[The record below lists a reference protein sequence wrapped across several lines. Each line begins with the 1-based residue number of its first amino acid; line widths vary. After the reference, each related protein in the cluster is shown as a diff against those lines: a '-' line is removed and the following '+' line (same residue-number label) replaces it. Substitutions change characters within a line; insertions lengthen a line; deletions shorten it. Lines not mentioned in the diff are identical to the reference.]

1 MKDVPYHPRSLVHNG
16 HRHGISSKRLS
27 SHMSVNVE
35 IVSIGSELLL
45 GQIVDTNSAWISQR
59 LAENGANVYY
69 KSCVGDNLNRMTE
82 VLRIALQRA
91 DVVITGG
98 GIGPTQ
104 DDLTREAVAEVFGVD
119 VVTDPDSLTELHE
132 RFQNRGFILTKN
144 NERQAQIPDGAT
156 VIRNPNGTAPA
167 FMVESDKGTIISLP
181 GVPFEMKWLIT
192 NEIIPYLQ
200 KKYDLGETIHYRVL
214 KVADLGESAVDHEI
228 GHLIAESSNPTVG
241 VLARPGQVD
250 VRIAARAAT
259 IDAAIELIQPMEH
272 QVRELLGDHIF
283 GVDDET
289 IESVIGAMLR
299 EREATVAVYE
309 DLSAGAVS
317 DSMRTAAGDRFLEAI
332 VANTDLPG
340 DRLIGTQN
348 GNEIVGEKR
357 AIALARA
364 IREHSGASIGVAVHG
379 ITETAENESSAV
391 NLGRGDTYIVIC
403 DAERTEI
410 RHVRS
415 AGSGAPDRRRA
426 AMYAFGTLR
435 QHLLG
440 SSD

>member
-1 MKDVPYHPRSLVHNG
+1 
-16 HRHGISSKRLS
+16 
-27 SHMSVNVE
+27 MSVNVE

-82 VLRIALQRA
+82 VLRIALERA

-104 DDLTREAVAEVFGVD
+104 DDLTREAVADVFDVD

-200 KKYDLGETIHYRVL
+200 DKYDLGETIHYRVL
-214 KVADLGESAVDHEI
+214 KVADLGESAVDHLI

-250 VRIAARAAT
+250 VRIAARAPSV
-259 IDAAIELIQPMEH
+259 DAAKELILPMEH
-272 QVRELLGDHIF
+272 QVRDLLDEHVF
-283 GVDDET
+283 GVDEET

-299 EREATVAVYE
+299 ERDATVAVYE

-340 DRLIGTQN
+340 DRLIGAQN
-348 GNEIVGEKR
+348 GNEISGEQR

-364 IREHSGASIGVAVHG
+364 IREHSGASIGIAVHG
-379 ITETAENESSAV
+379 ITESAETANSAV

-403 DAERTEI
+403 DAEKTEV

>member
-1 MKDVPYHPRSLVHNG
+1 
-16 HRHGISSKRLS
+16 
-27 SHMSVNVE
+27 MSVNVE

-82 VLRIALQRA
+82 VLRIALERA

-104 DDLTREAVAEVFGVD
+104 DDLTREAVADVFDVD

-200 KKYDLGETIHYRVL
+200 DKYDLGETIHYRVL
-214 KVADLGESAVDHEI
+214 KVADLGESAVDHLI

-250 VRIAARAAT
+250 VRIAARAPSV
-259 IDAAIELIQPMEH
+259 DAAKELILPMEH
-272 QVRELLGDHIF
+272 QVRDLLGEHVF
-283 GVDDET
+283 GVDEET

-340 DRLIGTQN
+340 DRLIGAQN
-348 GNEIVGEKR
+348 GNEISGEQR

-364 IREHSGASIGVAVHG
+364 IREHSCASIGIAVHG
-379 ITETAENESSAV
+379 ITESAETENSAV

-403 DAERTEI
+403 DAEKTEV

>member
-1 MKDVPYHPRSLVHNG
+1 
-16 HRHGISSKRLS
+16 
-27 SHMSVNVE
+27 MSVNVE

-104 DDLTREAVAEVFGVD
+104 DDLTREAVADVFDVD
-119 VVTDPDSLTELHE
+119 VVTDPASLIELHE

-144 NERQAQIPDGAT
+144 NERQAQVPDGAT

-357 AIALARA
+357 AIALASA

-440 SSD
+440 SSG

>member
-1 MKDVPYHPRSLVHNG
+1 
-16 HRHGISSKRLS
+16 
-27 SHMSVNVE
+27 MSVNVE

-82 VLRIALQRA
+82 VLRIALERA

-104 DDLTREAVAEVFGVD
+104 DDLTREAVADVFDVD

-200 KKYDLGETIHYRVL
+200 DKYDLGETIHYRVL
-214 KVADLGESAVDHEI
+214 KVADLGESAVDHLI

-250 VRIAARAAT
+250 VRIAARAPSV
-259 IDAAIELIQPMEH
+259 DAAKELILPMEH
-272 QVRELLGDHIF
+272 QVRDLLGEHVF
-283 GVDDET
+283 GVDEET

-340 DRLIGTQN
+340 DRLIGAQN
-348 GNEIVGEKR
+348 GNEISGEQR

-364 IREHSGASIGVAVHG
+364 IREHSGASIGIAVHG
-379 ITETAENESSAV
+379 ITESAETENSAV

-403 DAERTEI
+403 DAEKTEI

>member
-1 MKDVPYHPRSLVHNG
+1 MDIGAPIQPIG
-16 HRHGISSKRLS
+16 GTSK
-27 SHMSVNVE
+27 MSVNVE

-59 LAENGANVYY
+59 LAENGANVFY
-69 KSCVGDNLNRMTE
+69 KSCVGDNQNRMTE
-82 VLRIALQRA
+82 VLRIALNRA

-144 NERQAQIPDGAT
+144 NERQAQIPEGAK

-167 FMVESDKGTIISLP
+167 FMVESEKGTIISLP

-192 NEIIPYLQ
+192 NEIIPYLR

-259 IDAAIELIQPMEH
+259 VEAANSLIEPVEAE
-272 QVRELLGDHIF
+272 VRKLLGNHIF
-283 GVDDET
+283 GTDEET
-289 IESVIGAMLR
+289 IESVIGDMLR
-299 EREATVAVYE
+299 QHDATVAVYE
-309 DLSAGAVS
+309 DLSGGAVS
-317 DSMRTAAGDRFLEAI
+317 DSMRTSAGDRFLEAI
-332 VANTDLPG
+332 VANTDIPR
-340 DRLIGTQN
+340 DRLIGNSST
-348 GNEIVGEKR
+348 EELTGEER
-357 AIALARA
+357 AIALANA
-364 IREHSGASIGVAVHG
+364 IREHSGASLGIAVHG
-379 ITETAENESSAV
+379 IPESEGSAENLA
-391 NLGRGDTYIVIC
+391 RGDTYIVIC
-403 DAERTEI
+403 DANKTEM

-426 AMYAFGTLR
+426 AMYTFGALR
-435 QHLLG
+435 QHLLK
-440 SSD
+440 SRS

>member
-1 MKDVPYHPRSLVHNG
+1 MDIGREASLSGGPNQ
-16 HRHGISSKRLS
+16 
-27 SHMSVNVE
+27 MSVNVE

-82 VLRIALQRA
+82 VLSIALERA

-104 DDLTREAVAEVFGVD
+104 DDLTREAVAGVFGVE
-119 VVTDPDSLTELHE
+119 VVTDSDSLTELRE

-144 NERQAQIPDGAT
+144 NERQAQIPDGAK

-192 NEIIPYLQ
+192 NEIIPYLRG
-200 KKYDLGETIHYRVL
+200 KYDLGETIHYRVL

-250 VRIAARAAT
+250 VRIAARAANVE
-259 IDAAIELIQPMEH
+259 DANVLIEPVEAE
-272 QVRELLGDHIF
+272 VRELLGNHVF
-283 GVDDET
+283 GSDDET

-299 EREATVAVYE
+299 ERGATVAVYE

-317 DSMRTAAGDRFLEAI
+317 DAMRTAAGESFLEAI
-332 VANTDLPG
+332 VANTDLPR
-340 DRLIGTQN
+340 DRLISYRGDN
-348 GNEIVGEKR
+348 NLSGEAR
-357 AIALARA
+357 AHALADA
-364 IREHSGASIGVAVHG
+364 IREHSGATIGIAVHG
-379 ITETAENESSAV
+379 IPEAPESESSAV
-391 NLGRGDTYIVIC
+391 NLGKGDTFIVIS
-403 DAERTEI
+403 DERKTEM

-435 QHLLG
+435 QHLLAT
-440 SSD
+440 

>member
-1 MKDVPYHPRSLVHNG
+1 
-16 HRHGISSKRLS
+16 
-27 SHMSVNVE
+27 MSVNVE

-59 LAENGANVYY
+59 LAENGVNVYY

-82 VLRIALQRA
+82 VLKIALERA

-104 DDLTREAVAEVFGVD
+104 DDLTREAVAQVVGVD
-119 VVTDPDSLTELHE
+119 VVTDPASLTELRE

-144 NERQAQIPDGAT
+144 NERQAQIPAGAE

-167 FMVESDKGTIISLP
+167 FRVETDKGTIICLP

-200 KKYDLGETIHYRVL
+200 DKYDLGETIHYRVL
-214 KVADLGESAVDHEI
+214 KVADLGESAVDHLI
-228 GHLIAESSNPTVG
+228 GDLIADSSNPTVG

-250 VRIAARAAT
+250 VRIAARAGD
-259 IDAAIELIQPMEH
+259 IDAARTLIQPVEN
-272 QVRELLGDHIF
+272 QVRELLGNHVF
-283 GVDDET
+283 GTDDET
-289 IESVIGAMLR
+289 IESVIGDMLR
-299 EREATVAVYE
+299 DRDATVAVYE

-317 DSMRTAAGDRFLEAI
+317 DAMRTAAGERFLEAI
-332 VANTDLPG
+332 VANTDQPR
-340 DRLIGTQN
+340 DRLISSGSDSSA
-348 GNEIVGEKR
+348 GVR
-357 AIALARA
+357 ARALADA
-364 IREHSGASIGVAVHG
+364 IREHSGATIGIAVHG
-379 ITETAENESSAV
+379 IPEAPETELSAV
-391 NLGRGDTYIVIC
+391 NLGRGETYIVVA
-403 DAERTEI
+403 DADRTEV

-435 QHLLG
+435 QHLIAG
-440 SSD
+440 

>member
-1 MKDVPYHPRSLVHNG
+1 
-16 HRHGISSKRLS
+16 
-27 SHMSVNVE
+27 MSVNVE
-35 IVSIGSELLL
+35 LVSIGSELLL

-82 VLRIALQRA
+82 VLRIALDRA

-104 DDLTREAVAEVFGVD
+104 DDLTREAVADVFGVE
-119 VVTDPDSLTELHE
+119 VVTDPGSLDELRE

-167 FMVESDKGTIISLP
+167 FRVESDKGVIISLP
-181 GVPFEMKWLIT
+181 GVPFEMKWLVD
-192 NEIIPYLQ
+192 NEVIPYLRER
-200 KKYDLGETIHYRVL
+200 YDLGETIHYRVL
-214 KVADLGESAVDHEI
+214 KVSDLGESTVDHLI

-250 VRIAARAAT
+250 VRIAARAA
-259 IDAAIELIQPMEH
+259 DVEAANALIEPVERE
-272 QVRELLGDHIF
+272 VRTLLGDHVF
-283 GVDDET
+283 GTDEDT
-289 IESVIGAMLR
+289 IETVIGAMLEGR
-299 EREATVAVYE
+299 DATVAVYE

-317 DSMRTAAGDRFLEAI
+317 DAMRTAAGDRFLEAI
-332 VANTDLPG
+332 VANTDLVR
-340 DRLIGTQN
+340 DRLIGEQT
-348 GNEIVGEKR
+348 NESMSAEDR
-357 AIALARA
+357 ARALASS
-364 IREHSGASIGVAVHG
+364 IREHSGADIGVAVHG
-379 ITETAENESSAV
+379 VAENTESDDAAM

-403 DAERTEI
+403 DAGGFEV
-410 RHVRS
+410 RHVQS

-435 QHLLG
+435 QHLIATK
-440 SSD
+440 S

>member
-1 MKDVPYHPRSLVHNG
+1 MDIGTEAQVGGDRNK
-16 HRHGISSKRLS
+16 
-27 SHMSVNVE
+27 MSVNVE

-45 GQIVDTNSAWISQR
+45 GQIVDTNSAWISQQ
-59 LAENGANVYY
+59 LAENGANVFY

-82 VLRIALQRA
+82 VLRIALDRA

-104 DDLTREAVAEVFGVD
+104 DDLTREAVAGVFGVK
-119 VVTDPDSLTELHE
+119 VVTDPDSLTELRE

-144 NERQAQIPDGAT
+144 NERQAQIPEGAK
-156 VIRNPNGTAPA
+156 VIKNPNGTAPA

-192 NEIIPYLQ
+192 NEIIPYLRHQ
-200 KKYDLGETIHYRVL
+200 YDLGETIHYRVL

-250 VRIAARAAT
+250 VRIAARAANVE
-259 IDAAIELIQPMEH
+259 DAIALIEPVEAE
-272 QVRELLGDHIF
+272 VRELLGNHIF
-283 GVDDET
+283 GSDEET
-289 IESVIGAMLR
+289 IESVIGEMLR
-299 EREATVAVYE
+299 ERGATVAVYE

-317 DSMRTAAGDRFLEAI
+317 DSMRTAAGESFLEAI
-332 VANTDLPG
+332 VANTDLPR
-340 DRLIGTQN
+340 DRLISDRGD
-348 GNEIVGEKR
+348 NELSGEER
-357 AIALARA
+357 AHALAKA
-364 IREHSGASIGVAVHG
+364 IREHSGSTIGIAVHG
-379 ITETAENESSAV
+379 IPESPESENSAV
-391 NLGRGDTYIVIC
+391 NLGRGDTYIVIS
-403 DAERTEI
+403 DENKTEM
-410 RHVRS
+410 RHVQS

-435 QHLLG
+435 QHLLA
-440 SSD
+440 S

>member
-1 MKDVPYHPRSLVHNG
+1 
-16 HRHGISSKRLS
+16 
-27 SHMSVNVE
+27 MSVNVE

-82 VLRIALQRA
+82 VLRIALERA

-104 DDLTREAVAEVFGVD
+104 DDLTREAVADVFDVD

-200 KKYDLGETIHYRVL
+200 DKYDLGETIHYRVL
-214 KVADLGESAVDHEI
+214 KVADLGESAVDHLI

-250 VRIAARAAT
+250 VRIAARAPSV
-259 IDAAIELIQPMEH
+259 DAAKELILPMEH
-272 QVRELLGDHIF
+272 QVRDLLGEHVF
-283 GVDDET
+283 GVDEET

-317 DSMRTAAGDRFLEAI
+317 DSMRTAAGNRFLEAI

-340 DRLIGTQN
+340 DRLIGAQN
-348 GNEIVGEKR
+348 GNEISGEQR

-364 IREHSGASIGVAVHG
+364 IREHSGASIGIAVHG
-379 ITETAENESSAV
+379 ITESAETENSAV

-403 DAERTEI
+403 DAEKTEV

>member
-1 MKDVPYHPRSLVHNG
+1 
-16 HRHGISSKRLS
+16 
-27 SHMSVNVE
+27 MSVNVE

-59 LAENGANVYY
+59 LAENGANVFY
-69 KSCVGDNLNRMTE
+69 KSCVGDNQNRMTE
-82 VLRIALQRA
+82 VLRIALNRA

-144 NERQAQIPDGAT
+144 NERQAQIPEGAK

-167 FMVESDKGTIISLP
+167 FMVESEKGTIISLP

-192 NEIIPYLQ
+192 NEIIPYLR

-259 IDAAIELIQPMEH
+259 VEAANSLIEPVEAE
-272 QVRELLGDHIF
+272 VRKLLGNHIF
-283 GVDDET
+283 GTDEET
-289 IESVIGAMLR
+289 IESVIGDMLR
-299 EREATVAVYE
+299 QHDATVAVYE
-309 DLSAGAVS
+309 DLSGGAVS
-317 DSMRTAAGDRFLEAI
+317 DSMRTSAGDRFLEAI
-332 VANTDLPG
+332 VANTDIPR
-340 DRLIGTQN
+340 DRLIGNSST
-348 GNEIVGEKR
+348 EELTGEER
-357 AIALARA
+357 AIALANA
-364 IREHSGASIGVAVHG
+364 IREHSGASLGIAVHG
-379 ITETAENESSAV
+379 IPESEGSAENLA
-391 NLGRGDTYIVIC
+391 RGDTYIVIC
-403 DAERTEI
+403 DANKTEM

-426 AMYAFGTLR
+426 AMYTFGALR
-435 QHLLG
+435 QHLLK
-440 SSD
+440 SRS

>member
-1 MKDVPYHPRSLVHNG
+1 
-16 HRHGISSKRLS
+16 
-27 SHMSVNVE
+27 MSVNVE

-82 VLRIALQRA
+82 VLRIALDRA

-104 DDLTREAVAEVFGVD
+104 DDLTREAVAEVFDVE
-119 VVTDPDSLTELHE
+119 VVTDPESLAELRE

-144 NERQAQIPDGAT
+144 NERQAQIPAGAT

-192 NEIIPYLQ
+192 NEVIPYLRE
-200 KKYDLGETIHYRVL
+200 KYDLGETIHYRVL

-259 IDAAIELIQPMEH
+259 VDTANALIEPVEAE
-272 QVRELLGDHIF
+272 VRKLLGNHIF
-283 GVDDET
+283 GTDDET
-289 IESVIGAMLR
+289 IESVIGDMLR
-299 EREATVAVYE
+299 RHDATVAVYE
-309 DLSAGAVS
+309 DLSGGAVS
-317 DSMRTAAGDRFLEAI
+317 DSMRTSAGDRFLEAI
-332 VANTDLPG
+332 VANTDLPRE
-340 DRLIGTQN
+340 RLIGERN
-348 GNEIVGEKR
+348 GAEMSGEQR
-357 AIALARA
+357 TIALAEA
-364 IREHSGASIGVAVHG
+364 IRQHSGATLGIAVHG
-379 ITETAENESSAV
+379 IPEVEGSAV
-391 NLGRGDTYIVIC
+391 NLAKGDTWIVVS
-403 DAERTEI
+403 DATKSEM

-435 QHLLG
+435 QHLLA
-440 SSD
+440 D

>member
-1 MKDVPYHPRSLVHNG
+1 
-16 HRHGISSKRLS
+16 
-27 SHMSVNVE
+27 MSVNVE

-69 KSCVGDNLNRMTE
+69 KSCVGDNLIRMTE
-82 VLRIALQRA
+82 VLSIALDRA

-104 DDLTREAVAEVFGVD
+104 DDLTREAVAEVFGVE
-119 VVTDPDSLTELHE
+119 VITDPDSLTELRE

-144 NERQAQIPDGAT
+144 NERQAQIPTGAT

-167 FMVESDKGTIISLP
+167 FVVESDKGTIISLP

-192 NEIIPYLQ
+192 NEIIPYLRSRF
-200 KKYDLGETIHYRVL
+200 DLGETIHYRVL
-214 KVADLGESAVDHEI
+214 KVSDLGESAVDHEI

-259 IDAAIELIQPMEH
+259 IEDANALIEPVEAE
-272 QVRELLGDHIF
+272 VRQLLGNHVF
-283 GVDDET
+283 GTDDDT
-289 IESVIGAMLR
+289 IESVIGELLR
-299 EREATVAVYE
+299 DRGATVAVYE
-309 DLSAGAVS
+309 DLSGGAVS
-317 DSMRTAAGDRFLEAI
+317 DSMRTAAGAGFLEAI
-332 VANTDLPG
+332 VANTDLPR
-340 DRLIGTQN
+340 DRLIGN
-348 GNEIVGEKR
+348 GADIEMSGEDR
-357 AIALARA
+357 AKVLAQA
-364 IREHSGASIGVAVHG
+364 IREHSGATVGIAVHG
-379 ITETAENESSAV
+379 IPEVEGSAV
-391 NLGRGDTYIVIC
+391 NLARGDTYIVIC
-403 DAERTEI
+403 DAEKTEV

-435 QHLLG
+435 QHLLA
-440 SSD
+440 S

>member
-1 MKDVPYHPRSLVHNG
+1 
-16 HRHGISSKRLS
+16 
-27 SHMSVNVE
+27 MSVNVE

-82 VLRIALQRA
+82 VLRIALERA

-104 DDLTREAVAEVFGVD
+104 DDLTREAVAGVFDVD

-200 KKYDLGETIHYRVL
+200 DKYDLGETIHYRVL
-214 KVADLGESAVDHEI
+214 KVADLGESAVDHLI

-250 VRIAARAAT
+250 VRIAARAPSV
-259 IDAAIELIQPMEH
+259 DAAKELILPMEH
-272 QVRELLGDHIF
+272 QVRDLLGEHVF
-283 GVDDET
+283 GVDEET

-317 DSMRTAAGDRFLEAI
+317 DSMRTAADDRFLEAI

-340 DRLIGTQN
+340 DRLIGAQN
-348 GNEIVGEKR
+348 GNEISGEQR

-364 IREHSGASIGVAVHG
+364 IREHSGASIGIAVHG
-379 ITETAENESSAV
+379 ITESAETENSAV

-403 DAERTEI
+403 DAEKTEI

-435 QHLLG
+435 QHLIG

>member
-1 MKDVPYHPRSLVHNG
+1 
-16 HRHGISSKRLS
+16 
-27 SHMSVNVE
+27 MSVNVE

-82 VLRIALQRA
+82 VLSIALDRA

-104 DDLTREAVAEVFGVD
+104 DDLTREAVAEVFGVE
-119 VVTDPDSLTELHE
+119 VITDPDSLTELRE

-144 NERQAQIPDGAT
+144 NERQAQIPTGAT

-167 FMVESDKGTIISLP
+167 FVVESDKGTIISLP

-192 NEIIPYLQ
+192 NEIIPYLRSRF
-200 KKYDLGETIHYRVL
+200 DLGETIHYRVL
-214 KVADLGESAVDHEI
+214 KVSDLGESAVDHEI

-259 IDAAIELIQPMEH
+259 IEDANALIEPVEAE
-272 QVRELLGDHIF
+272 VRQLLGNHVF
-283 GVDDET
+283 GTDDDT
-289 IESVIGAMLR
+289 IESVIGELLR
-299 EREATVAVYE
+299 DRGATVAVYE
-309 DLSAGAVS
+309 DLSGGAVS
-317 DSMRTAAGDRFLEAI
+317 DSMRTAAGTGFLEAI
-332 VANTDLPG
+332 VANTDLPR
-340 DRLIGTQN
+340 DRLIGN
-348 GNEIVGEKR
+348 GADIAMSGEDR
-357 AIALARA
+357 AKVLAQA
-364 IREHSGASIGVAVHG
+364 IREHSGATVGIAVHG
-379 ITETAENESSAV
+379 IPEVEGSAV
-391 NLGRGDTYIVIC
+391 NLARGDTYIVIC
-403 DAERTEI
+403 DAEKTEV

-435 QHLLG
+435 QHLLA
-440 SSD
+440 S

>member
-1 MKDVPYHPRSLVHNG
+1 
-16 HRHGISSKRLS
+16 
-27 SHMSVNVE
+27 MSVNVE

-82 VLRIALQRA
+82 VLRLALERA

-104 DDLTREAVAEVFGVD
+104 DDLTREAVADVFDVN

-200 KKYDLGETIHYRVL
+200 DKYDLGETIHYRVL
-214 KVADLGESAVDHEI
+214 KVADLGESAVDHLI

-250 VRIAARAAT
+250 VRIAARAPSV
-259 IDAAIELIQPMEH
+259 DAAKELILPMEH
-272 QVRELLGDHIF
+272 QVRDLLGDHVF
-283 GVDDET
+283 GVDEET

-340 DRLIGTQN
+340 DRLIGAQN
-348 GNEIVGEKR
+348 GNEISGEQR

-364 IREHSGASIGVAVHG
+364 IREHSGASIGIAVHG
-379 ITETAENESSAV
+379 ITESAETANSAV

-403 DAERTEI
+403 DAEKTEI

-435 QHLLG
+435 QHLIG

>member
-1 MKDVPYHPRSLVHNG
+1 
-16 HRHGISSKRLS
+16 
-27 SHMSVNVE
+27 MSVNVE

-45 GQIVDTNSAWISQR
+45 GQIVDTNSAWISQQ

-69 KSCVGDNLNRMTE
+69 KSCVGDNLNRMTD
-82 VLRIALQRA
+82 VLRIALDRA

-104 DDLTREAVAEVFGVD
+104 DDLTREAVAGVFGVK
-119 VVTDPDSLTELHE
+119 VVTDPASLVELRE

-144 NERQAQIPDGAT
+144 NERQAQIPAGAK

-200 KKYDLGETIHYRVL
+200 DRYDLGETIHYRVL
-214 KVADLGESAVDHEI
+214 KVADLGESAVDHLI

-250 VRIAARAAT
+250 VRIAARAANVD
-259 IDAAIELIQPMEH
+259 DANVLIEPVEVE
-272 QVRELLGDHIF
+272 VRKLLGNHVF
-283 GVDDET
+283 GTDDET
-289 IESVIGAMLR
+289 IESVIGEMLR
-299 EREATVAVYE
+299 ERGATVAVYE

-317 DSMRTAAGDRFLEAI
+317 DAMRTAAGDSFLEAI
-332 VANTDLPG
+332 VANTDLPR
-340 DRLIGTQN
+340 DRLISN
-348 GNEIVGEKR
+348 GVRDNLSGQER
-357 AIALARA
+357 ANALADA
-364 IREHSGASIGVAVHG
+364 IREHSGATIGIAVHG
-379 ITETAENESSAV
+379 IPESPESETSAV
-391 NLGRGDTYIVIC
+391 NLGRGDTYIVIS
-403 DAERTEI
+403 DEDGSEM
-410 RHVRS
+410 RHVQS
-415 AGSGAPDRRRA
+415 AGSGVPDRRRA

-435 QHLLG
+435 QHLLA
-440 SSD
+440 S